1 MFIRMPVMDDFLEVT
16 LNIYVGNQMIQS
28 QRLNGPDQLLAMQ
41 FLQFRQQAAQ
51 QKEPYKLEMIRYEPM
66 YDQFEDKIVNKEY
79 KMTYWN
85 KQEIW

>member
-1 MFIRMPVMDDFLEVT
+1 MFIRMPVMDDFLEVV
-16 LNIYVGNQMIQS
+16 LNIYVGNQMVQS

-41 FLQFRQQAAQ
+41 FLQFCQQAAQ
-51 QKEPYKLEMIRYEPM
+51 QNEPYKLEMIRYEPM

>member
-16 LNIYVGNQMIQS
+16 LNIYVGNQMVQS

-41 FLQFRQQAAQ
+41 FLQFCQQASQ

-66 YDQFEDKIVNKEY
+66 YDQFEGKTVNKEY

>member
-1 MFIRMPVMDDFLEVT
+1 MFFHTTGIDDFYDVQ
-16 LNIYVGNQMIQS
+16 IKVYVGTQLIQHHQLS
-28 QRLNGPDQLLAMQ
+28 APDQMLAIQ
-41 FLQFRQQAAQ
+41 FLQLCQQAAQ
-51 QKEPYKLEMIRYEPM
+51 QSEPYKVEMIRYEPM

>member
-16 LNIYVGNQMIQS
+16 LNIYVGNQMVQS

-41 FLQFRQQAAQ
+41 FLPFCQQIAQ
-51 QKEPYKLEMIRYEPM
+51 QKEPYKVEMIRYEPM

>member
-16 LNIYVGNQMIQS
+16 LNIYVGNQVVQS
-28 QRLNGPDQLLAMQ
+28 QGLSGPDQMLAMQ
-41 FLQFRQQAAQ
+41 FLQFCQQAAQ

-66 YDQFEDKIVNKEY
+66 YDQFEDKIVKKEY

-85 KQEIW
+85 KQETW